1 MVQEAGC
8 EGLPQRLDTELEAR
22 IGGGQLLI
30 PVLPAVAST
39 VLGMIDDPDAE
50 IARLALTIQ
59 HDPAIAGHVMRVAN
73 SASLRGGA
81 PIVSLQQ
88 AITRLGMRSIADIAL
103 AACMGPALFNA
114 PRHAALVARIWSE
127 SLATALWSREIA
139 RALRRNVEVAFLS
152 GLMHQIGKPVLLQ
165 ALQEMLPGQGEQLGE
180 PLLLALL
187 ERHAAAA
194 GLAVARHWHLPEPV
208 AETIAHLGDFSRS
221 ARAPD
226 LVAMVSVAHAVA
238 LQTLGEGMMD
248 AQPLME
254 LPEMVEIN
262 LYLADAQA
270 LLGKVDSV
278 RAMLNEIAA

>member
-1 MVQEAGC
+1 MMQELGR
-8 EGLPQRLDTELEAR
+8 EELPQRLDAQMEAR
-22 IGGGQLLI
+22 IGAGQLVI

-50 IARLALTIQ
+50 IARLAHTIQ
-59 HDPAIAGHVMRVAN
+59 HDPAIAAHVMRIAN

-103 AACMGPALFNA
+103 AACMGPKLFNA
-114 PRHAALVARIWSE
+114 SRHGALLERIWSE

-139 RALRRNVEVAFLS
+139 RTLRRNVEVAFLS

-165 ALQEMLPGQGEQLGE
+165 ALQEMLPGQGEQLE
-180 PLLLALL
+180 ESLLLALL

-194 GLAVARHWHLPEPV
+194 GLAVATHWGLPEPV

-226 LVAMVSVAHAVA
+226 LVAMVSVARAIA

-262 LYLADAQA
+262 LYLADARM
-270 LLGKVDSV
+270 LLEKADSV
-278 RAMLNEIAA
+278 RAMLSEIAA

>member
-1 MVQEAGC
+1 MMQELGR
-8 EGLPQRLDTELEAR
+8 EELPQRLDAQMEAR
-22 IGGGQLLI
+22 IGAGQLVI

-50 IARLALTIQ
+50 IARLAHTIQ
-59 HDPAIAGHVMRVAN
+59 HDPAIAGHVMRIAN

-103 AACMGPALFNA
+103 AACMGPKLFNA
-114 PRHAALVARIWSE
+114 PRHAALLERIWSE

-139 RALRRNVEVAFLS
+139 RTLRRNVEVAFLS

-165 ALQEMLPGQGEQLGE
+165 ALQEMLPGQGEQLE
-180 PLLLALL
+180 ESLLLALL

-194 GLAVARHWHLPEPV
+194 GLAVATHWGLPEPV

-221 ARAPD
+221 AAGAGSGGDGERGARDRAPD
-226 LVAMVSVAHAVA
+226 TGRGHDGCTAVDGVAGNGGNQSLSRGCAGCCWKRPTVCV
-238 LQTLGEGMMD
+238 
-248 AQPLME
+248 PC
-254 LPEMVEIN
+254 
-262 LYLADAQA
+262 
-270 LLGKVDSV
+270 
-278 RAMLNEIAA
+278 

>member
-1 MVQEAGC
+1 MMQELGR
-8 EGLPQRLDTELEAR
+8 EELPQRLDAQMEAR
-22 IGGGQLLI
+22 IGAGQLVI

-50 IARLALTIQ
+50 IARLAHTIQ
-59 HDPAIAGHVMRVAN
+59 HDPAIAAHVMRIAN

-103 AACMGPALFNA
+103 AACMGPKLFNA
-114 PRHAALVARIWSE
+114 PRHAALLERIWSE

-139 RALRRNVEVAFLS
+139 RTLRRNVEVAFLS

-165 ALQEMLPGQGEQLGE
+165 ALQEMLPGQGEQLE
-180 PLLLALL
+180 ESLLLALL

-194 GLAVARHWHLPEPV
+194 GLAVATHWGLPEPV

-226 LVAMVSVAHAVA
+226 LVAMVSVARAIA

-262 LYLADAQA
+262 LYLADARM
-270 LLGKVDSV
+270 LLEKADSV
-278 RAMLNEIAA
+278 RAMLKEIAA